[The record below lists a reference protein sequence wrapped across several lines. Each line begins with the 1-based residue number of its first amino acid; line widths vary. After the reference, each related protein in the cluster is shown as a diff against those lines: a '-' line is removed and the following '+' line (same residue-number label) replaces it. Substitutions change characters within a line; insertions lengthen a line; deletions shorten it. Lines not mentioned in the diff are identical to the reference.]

1 MHTIFGSL
9 FLQTIDIGKDIP
21 LPLPLPEWLLV
32 LLLIVGF
39 LAHILFINLMVG
51 GTLLCLFFEFLG
63 IKNDDY
69 YNLSK
74 EIAAT
79 ITVNKSLAIVLGVA
93 PLLVINTL
101 YTKFFYSANALTGL
115 VWILVIPLV
124 TIALLVLY
132 LHKYTYDKLDK
143 NRPLHV
149 ALLTLPAVIFLFI
162 PLVFL
167 TNINLML
174 FPDKWGVVRGFLD
187 ALTLPNV
194 FPRYFH
200 FFNASLTV
208 TALFLFY
215 WISRPSYP
223 FADKFKQYSRYDFQK
238 RFYSIAFACSIA
250 QFLFGPVALFTLP
263 DRGLGLDMVLTI
275 LTGAI
280 VAIIPTWYLWK
291 EITGK
296 AEEIG
301 RYFTRIAVLLSI
313 TVLFMGTGRHLY
325 RANALAPHRQA
336 MQRNT
341 EIYMAEVA
349 KAKNNPNLGA
359 EEEALAEGGGAS
371 VWETK
376 CSVCHAKDKKLVG
389 PPVTE
394 MQTLYASDK
403 KGLIQ
408 WIKAPGKKRPDYP
421 QMPGFEGQ
429 ISEEDLEKLADFIL
443 EMK

>member
-349 KAKNNPNLGA
+349 KAKNNPNLSA

-408 WIKAPGKKRPDYP
+408 WTKAPGKKRPDYP

>member
-1 MHTIFGSL
+1 MNHIFGFIL
-9 FLQTIDIGKDIP
+9 LQTVNIGKDIP
-21 LPLPLPEWLLV
+21 LPQPLPEWLLV
-32 LLLIVGF
+32 VLLVVSF

-69 YNLSK
+69 FKLSK
-74 EIAAT
+74 EIADT
-79 ITVNKSLAIVLGVA
+79 ITVNKSLAIVMGVA
-93 PLLVINTL
+93 PLLIINTL

-115 VWILVIPLV
+115 VWIMVIPLV

-132 LHKYTYDKLDK
+132 LHKYTYEKLEN

-149 ALLTLPAVIFLFI
+149 AILTLPMAIFLFI

-174 FPDKWGVVRGFLD
+174 FPDKWSVVGGFVD
-187 ALTLPNV
+187 ALLLPNV

-215 WISRPSYP
+215 WVSRKTYP
-223 FADKFKQYSRYDFQK
+223 FEENFKKYSRFDFQK

-250 QFLFGPVALFTLP
+250 QFLFGPVILFTLP
-263 DRGLGLDMVLTI
+263 NQGLGMDMILTI
-275 LTGAI
+275 LTGAGI
-280 VAIIPTWYLWK
+280 AIIPTWYLWK
-291 EITGK
+291 EVTAK
-296 AEEIG
+296 SEEIG
-301 RYFTRIAVLLSI
+301 KYFTRIAVLLSL
-313 TVLFMGTGRHLY
+313 TVVFMGTGRHLY
-325 RANALAPHRQA
+325 RANALAPHRAA
-336 MQRNT
+336 MAKNT
-341 EIYMAEVA
+341 EAYLAQVAE
-349 KAKNNPNLGA
+349 AKNNPNA
-359 EEEALAEGGGAS
+359 QKDEVVEVTGAS
-371 VWETK
+371 IWDTK

-394 MQTLYASDK
+394 MQQIYASDK
-403 KGLIQ
+403 SALIK
-408 WIKAPGKKRPDYP
+408 WIKAPGKKREGYP
-421 QMPGFEGQ
+421 KMPGFEGQ
-429 ISEEDLEKLADFIL
+429 ISDADLEKLADFIL